1 MIAFSDIWCKLR
13 QLDYINMHIYS
24 TFYGVSEQVWYKVG
38 QSSFYIREQINETI

>member
-24 TFYGVSEQVWYKVG
+24 TFYGVSEQVWYNVG